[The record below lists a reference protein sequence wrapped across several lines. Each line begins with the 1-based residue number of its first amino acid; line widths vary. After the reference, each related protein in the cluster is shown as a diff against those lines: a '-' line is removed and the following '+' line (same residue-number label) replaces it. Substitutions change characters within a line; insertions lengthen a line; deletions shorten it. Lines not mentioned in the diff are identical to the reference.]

1 MGLASSECLPFIGS
15 ACPSATVLA
24 CVCLFICV
32 YARAFV
38 GARTGVFV
46 CMSVCVCVC
55 VCVCV
60 EVASQATNELR
71 YRDRSLDQVQ
81 AQIEEANR
89 RLAGLVQPAQSPS
102 SWQNLR
108 PAQHGAGCASSH
120 HRIHTRL
127 TVHSPQ
133 HSVTDLI
140 GRGRECQIHVGEVS
154 LVSRRDARNV

>member
-1 MGLASSECLPFIGS
+1 MNHLPF
-15 ACPSATVLA
+15 
-24 CVCLFICV
+24 
-32 YARAFV
+32 
-38 GARTGVFV
+38 
-46 CMSVCVCVC
+46 
-55 VCVCV
+55 
-60 EVASQATNELR
+60 
-71 YRDRSLDQVQ
+71 SLIEKLLIKLIITILDDPDDSHQVQ

-154 LVSRRDARNV
+154 LVSRGDARNV